1 MTTPITPST
10 PTAITQEP
18 SPWEGGATVQT
29 SCLVCGRE
37 LVPVALGPDHA
48 PWTCPPPLGCA
59 HSWWSA
65 ELTAEARSAWVASRR
80 TFHSAAVPA
89 LRNAVRAEQ
98 EVARGRGTS
107 LPHAALQRVPG
118 GQLKLLAQRLPT
130 GPISTAIA
138 DELARRANPTKGG
151 PSDTAPTA

>member
-1 MTTPITPST
+1 MTTPTST
-10 PTAITQEP
+10 TTATTQAA
-18 SPWEGGATVQT
+18 SPLEGGATVQT

-89 LRNAVRAEQ
+89 LRAAVRAEQ

-107 LPHAALQRVPG
+107 LPHAALQRVAV
-118 GQLKLLAQRLPT
+118 GQLKLLAQRLPP
-130 GPISTAIA
+130 GPVSTAIA